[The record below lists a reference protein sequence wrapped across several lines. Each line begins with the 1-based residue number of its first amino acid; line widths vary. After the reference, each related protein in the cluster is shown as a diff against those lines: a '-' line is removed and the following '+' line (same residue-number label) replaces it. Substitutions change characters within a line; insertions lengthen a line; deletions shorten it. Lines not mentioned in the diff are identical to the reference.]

1 MKRLTSL
8 ELGASGA
15 VMTPR
20 GADAVSPNGRADLA
34 VVGRQ
39 HLRDSYFAL
48 RAAEK
53 LGHDAPVP
61 RQYQR
66 GFQ

>member
-1 MKRLTSL
+1 
-8 ELGASGA
+8 
-15 VMTPR
+15 MTPK
-20 GADAVSPNGRADLA
+20 GTDAVSPSGRADLA

-48 RAAEK
+48 RAAEEP
-53 LGHDAPVP
+53 GHDAPIP
-61 RQYQR
+61 WQYRR